1 VSHPKVIQVPIG
13 FGEVERINGKYT
25 QLLELHSERIPW
37 EDKSDTLCVPW
48 HGATNSSRTIEPTLP
63 KLEFDDYMRELSN
76 HKFVICQA
84 GNGVDTHRV
93 CEVLLMG
100 SVPVVEHSGLDTLYS
115 QWPVLL
121 VDSLLEVDTKGFVW
135 DEAKYQTFLDTIW
148 LRDGFKQRLL
158 N

>member
-1 VSHPKVIQVPIG
+1 
-13 FGEVERINGKYT
+13 
-25 QLLELHSERIPW
+25 
-37 EDKSDTLCVPW
+37 
-48 HGATNSSRTIEPTLP
+48 
-63 KLEFDDYMRELSN
+63 MRELSK

-121 VDSLLEVDTKGFVW
+121 VDSLLEVDTNGFVW
-135 DEAKYQTFLDTIW
+135 DEAKYQTFLDVIW